1 LRLNQ
6 ALAIA
11 IAIALSTA
19 LACGDGRT
27 AVSVPPVE
35 SQDSS
40 SAVVPSPSQTAA
52 SSPQPIAECRKLD
65 APPSS
70 WPKVARAA
78 LQELV
83 DRYEKNCVTA
93 ADFDFYFSLPDGLTQ
108 KQEAETIRWYT
119 DALKAA
125 TRAFG
130 DLLGSQKPIA
140 VFYKS
145 SADDMCDDL
154 LSFMQA
160 EGASKA
166 AIASVESMEWA
177 CAPTKDWDQVYL
189 NSGYGASILRAQAP
203 NYDYI
208 IVNMGNAQE
217 LRSKD
222 PYSQLMPTFQTPSH
236 ELFHLAQAANRSQ
249 GATLWWAEGGAAYVG
264 HMTAAM
270 QGMVSY
276 SRARS
281 EALVSAACAVI
292 NGNAKSGPP
301 AIKALSGWWDQAE
314 GQWWGDMVYPLGALA
329 SEYVLGTY
337 GWEKF
342 HSWASGYEGKDRA
355 YLETRSQMTFGIS
368 LEELHQ
374 DIDQY
379 LKSTVGLGSC

>member
-1 LRLNQ
+1 M
-6 ALAIA
+6 
-11 IAIALSTA
+11 
-19 LACGDGRT
+19 
-27 AVSVPPVE
+27 SVPPVE

-93 ADFDFYFSLPDGLTQ
+93 ADFDFYFSLPDRLTQ
-108 KQEAETIRWYT
+108 KQKRETIRWYT
-119 DALKAA
+119 DALKSA
-125 TRAFG
+125 TRVFG

-145 SADDMCDDL
+145 SADDMCNDL
-154 LSFMQA
+154 LYFLQS
-160 EGASKA
+160 ESASPT

-177 CAPTKDWDQVYL
+177 CASTADWDQVYQ
-189 NSGYGASILRAQAP
+189 NPGYGASVLRAQAP
-203 NYDYI
+203 NYDYL

-217 LRSKD
+217 LRSDD
-222 PYSQLMPTFQTPSH
+222 PYGQLMPNFQTPSH

-264 HMTAAM
+264 HLTAAM

-276 SRARS
+276 SRARN
-281 EALVSAACAVI
+281 EALVGSACSVI
-292 NGNAKSGPP
+292 TREGKNGAP
-301 AIKALSGWWDQAE
+301 AIKELSGWWEQAE
-314 GQWWGDMVYPLGALA
+314 GKWWGDMAYPLGALA

-337 GWEKF
+337 GWDKF
-342 HSWASGYEGKDRA
+342 YSWASGYEGKDLA

-379 LKSTVGLGSC
+379 LKNTVGLGSC